1 MQLVTVGTYD
11 NLIEAELA
19 KLQLE
24 SACIDAVL
32 KDAEMVHLMP
42 IYNLTIGGIKLLVRQ
57 VDEQKATAIL
67 ENQFIPSTSSNW
79 GDGEFRWGFSISR
92 TFTLKEDYEDYDW

>member
-42 IYNLTIGGIKLLVRQ
+42 IYTSHYRRDK
-57 VDEQKATAIL
+57 T
-67 ENQFIPSTSSNW
+67 PSETS
-79 GDGEFRWGFSISR
+79 
-92 TFTLKEDYEDYDW
+92 